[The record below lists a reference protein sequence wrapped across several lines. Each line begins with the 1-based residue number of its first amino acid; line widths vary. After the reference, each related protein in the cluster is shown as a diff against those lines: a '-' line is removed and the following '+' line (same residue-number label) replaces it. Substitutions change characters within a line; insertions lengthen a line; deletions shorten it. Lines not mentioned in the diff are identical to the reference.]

1 MITRVLV
8 GPLPHGLKHVL
19 LDLDVLVADGWV
31 MEGAEDVVDDF
42 VHWYACVLPGIQH
55 AAAQGSLAQ
64 WLPSYGVDITHGTV
78 YCKMV
83 DATLPAHGL
92 RMLVKWSLDSI
103 E

>member
-31 MEGAEDVVDDF
+31 VEGAEDVVDDF

-55 AAAQGSLAQ
+55 AAVQGSLAQ
-64 WLPSYGVDITHGTV
+64 WLSQA
-78 YCKMV
+78 MV
-83 DATLPAHGL
+83 LILLTGL
-92 RMLVKWSLDSI
+92 CTARWWMQLCRRTGSGCW
-103 E
+103 